1 MRRFKTVLGS
11 SAVACAVCL
20 GAVVPM
26 AVASTT
32 PATPVSAQ
40 LAEAQGGVLRDWE
53 AERVSDGLYLDRIV
67 GDANG
72 ATTVVIVTPGTE
84 DRSLYPRVGGLV
96 GGHDAT
102 VIDYPESF
110 GPVIGGRTD
119 HLLPFFAPG
128 YDESK
133 DAAIAGNLAVIEQI
147 TKLDLY
153 LDDDGPRVVYTGYS
167 QGADALGDA
176 AEQGRDFLLA
186 QNATVVLVSDPR
198 SPWGVKAW
206 AGGQPLLTPILA
218 ALGIENNGA
227 RDPESTGEVPVVS
240 VIIVGDPVAHWQW
253 QWLRPVSSLLVNA
266 AGFATIHSGAGADN
280 YSDLDRLELLD
291 TLAGVDGNSE
301 YQIYDARHPLALLAA
316 MLFEGIGVEIDD
328 ETIDRWDAAAEVF
341 YPVVAP
347 TPDNAAVSVQRPAAT
362 GETGE
367 DSENGGEPESQD
379 LGADLDEVA
388 SGDEDAHEDGPADRL
403 SSSADDGDT
412 DRGEGGGTPATTP
425 SASTPAPEPEP
436 TVTDEPDE
444 SSEQSDPET
453 EPESETEPDLE
464 VESAS
469 TDTDEAA

>member
-20 GAVVPM
+20 GTVVPM

-72 ATTVVIVTPGTE
+72 APTVVVVTPGTE
-84 DRSLYPRVGGLV
+84 DRSLYPRVSGLV
-96 GGHDAT
+96 GSHDVAI
-102 VIDYPESF
+102 IDYPESF

-119 HLLPFFAPG
+119 HLLPFFAPS

-133 DAAIAGNLAVIEQI
+133 DAAIAGNLAVMEQI

-176 AEQGRDFLLA
+176 AEQGKDFLLA

-227 RDPESTGEVPVVS
+227 RDPENTGEVPVVS

-280 YSDLDRLELLD
+280 YSDLDHLELLD
-291 TLAGVDGNSE
+291 TYASVDGNSE

-316 MLFEGIGVEIDD
+316 MLFEGIGVEVDD

-362 GETGE
+362 GGTVE

-379 LGADLDEVA
+379 LGSDLDEA
-388 SGDEDAHEDGPADRL
+388 ESGDEDAHEDGPADRL
-403 SSSADDGDT
+403 SSSTDDDEDRDDDG
-412 DRGEGGGTPATTP
+412 RVSATTP
-425 SASTPAPEPEP
+425 SMSTPAPEPEE
-436 TVTDEPDE
+436 TATDEPDG
-444 SSEQSDPET
+444 SSAQGDPET
-453 EPESETEPDLE
+453 EPESEA
-464 VESAS
+464 ESAGP
-469 TDTDEAA
+469 TATDEAA